1 MLIKSNSK
9 EFTEDLGARFAK
21 KLAGTE
27 IIQFYGELGAGKTTF
42 IRGLANGLSVK
53 DPKVV
58 TSPTYNIINIY
69 KGKFYIYH
77 WDMYRINSEEE
88 LFDTG
93 FFDYIGNG
101 ITLIEWSENIEDFIP
116 KKYPTI
122 KVKITYSGKNTR
134 NFDFFGIE
142 HF

>member
-58 TSPTYNIINIY
+58 TSPTYNIMNIY

-77 WDMYRINSEEE
+77 WDMYRIISEEE
-88 LFDTG
+88 LYDMG

-101 ITLIEWSENIEDFIP
+101 ITLIEWSENIEGFVP
-116 KKYPTI
+116 KEYSTI
-122 KVKITYSGKNTR
+122 KIKITYSGENTR
-134 NFDFFGIE
+134 NFDFLE
-142 HF
+142 